1 MRRWWWGVPQMSR
14 IFESVYK
21 LLWTYEWHGYRI
33 RSPRSKKIKPFFSP
47 LPCKSSAIGHL
58 DESCNFF
65 AHKNHLLWNCGKSK
79 VLIYLY
85 FRVRYLHASNI
96 SAYTKNVMMMV
107 HSEREGVRK
116 TFAMNAI
123 KDGQRVMRSL
133 LSILSAQPSPIH
145 GNLLFVP
152 A

>member
-1 MRRWWWGVPQMSR
+1 MSR

-58 DESCNFF
+58 DESCNLF